1 LLEQSKLA
9 RAIIVKIVLVF
20 RGSSNIYHNLKLL
33 LENPKLRQELG
44 EKGRK
49 YVEKY
54 HDAREIANQI
64 LQLLAGNTENLI
76 SYNSQD
82 S

>member
-1 LLEQSKLA
+1 M
-9 RAIIVKIVLVF
+9 
-20 RGSSNIYHNLKLL
+20 L

-54 HDAREIANQI
+54 HDARKIANQI
-64 LQLLAGNTENLI
+64 LRLLAGNTKNMI
-76 SYNSQD
+76 SYNAK
-82 S
+82 

>member
-1 LLEQSKLA
+1 LEVAL
-9 RAIIVKIVLVF
+9 IFI
-20 RGSSNIYHNLKLL
+20 HNLKML

-54 HDAREIANQI
+54 HDARKIANQI
-64 LQLLAGNTENLI
+64 LRLLAGNTKNMI
-76 SYNSQD
+76 SYNAK
-82 S
+82 